1 VSILVAL
8 VPVLLLLLLLQ
19 LLDSFKLVRLGAVF
33 TAIAAGALAAIGCL
47 LFHGWLFAAF
57 NPDITTFMRYVA
69 PVTEETSKA
78 IYIALLLWRSRIGF
92 LVDGAVQGFAVGAG
106 FALIENIDYLRHLDG
121 ASLGLWLVRGLGTGV
136 LHAATTAVFALVAK
150 TMADRTGALS
160 ARAVAPAW
168 LLAMV
173 IHSAFN
179 HLPLPPLAMT
189 AVLLLVLPLVV
200 LAVFHRSEHVTRDW
214 VGAGLDLDLELLE
227 LVRSEHFAFTRFG
240 QYLHELRG
248 RFGGKVAAD
257 MFCLLRLE
265 LELSVQAKAMLM
277 AREAGL
283 TIPATEDLRISL
295 RELEFLQSSI
305 GRIGLLAL
313 KPLQVTTGRDRW
325 LRHLMA
331 VSSGR

>member
-1 VSILVAL
+1 MSILVAL

-19 LLDSFKLVRLGAVF
+19 LLDSFKLVRLGAVA
-33 TAIAAGALAAIGCL
+33 TAIAAGALAATGCL
-47 LFHGWLFAAF
+47 LFHDWMFAAF
-57 NPDITTFMRYVA
+57 NPDINTFMRYVA
-69 PVTEETSKA
+69 PITEEAGKA
-78 IYIALLLWRSRIGF
+78 VYIALLLWRSRIGF
-92 LVDGAVQGFAVGAG
+92 LVDAAVQGFAVGAG
-106 FALIENIDYLRHLDG
+106 FALVENIDYLRHLDE

-150 TMADRTGALS
+150 TIADRSGALS
-160 ARAVAPAW
+160 GRAVVPAW
-168 LLAMV
+168 LLAVV

-200 LAVFHRSEHVTRDW
+200 LVVFQRSERVTRDW

-240 QYLHELRG
+240 QYLQELRG
-248 RFGGKVAAD
+248 RFGGKAAAD

-265 LELSVQAKAMLM
+265 LELSVQAKAMLV

-283 TIPATEDLRISL
+283 TIPPTEDLRISL

-305 GRIGLLAL
+305 GRVGLLAL

-331 VSSGR
+331 VSSAG